1 MDTKL
6 CTPRVGII
14 FPDTIGTAPMTF
26 NRRNITIVSEILL
39 FLKFIALKIAEAL
52 HVGFHGRNFH
62 RMRRE

>member
-14 FPDTIGTAPMTF
+14 PIAIGTAPMSF

-39 FLKFIALKIAEAL
+39 FLKFIELKIAEAL
-52 HVGFHGRNFH
+52 NVGFHGRNFQ